1 MSTQLTLSRE
11 DIVRLC
17 ERVEG
22 AQTRAY
28 AIPKLTDEYP
38 AMTVADGYA
47 VQAEL
52 RRRFIAQGHKLIG
65 WKAGLTSKA
74 KMVQMGV
81 NVPSIGFLTDRMAR
95 PENSAIKTSDL
106 VHPRAECEV
115 AFVTKADLKGPNC
128 TRQDV
133 LDATDY
139 VLPAVEIIDSRFSG
153 FKFDLQSV
161 IADNGSSARYV
172 GGGRARYPADID
184 LSTLG
189 VVMEK
194 NGEIVATGA
203 SAAVLGHPAE
213 AIAML
218 VNILA
223 ELPSMPPSDRRW
235 RRRRRRDAR
244 LHVPHAATAPGRH
257 HRGHR
262 GQAGRQHHGPF
273 PGTRKRVC
281 ALYRLTEPNKGLHH
295 ANH

>member
-1 MSTQLTLSRE
+1 MNPGLNLTRE

-17 ERVEG
+17 ERVDG
-22 AQTRAY
+22 AQRRAY

-38 AMTVADGYA
+38 AMTIADGYA

-52 RRRFIAQGHKLIG
+52 RRRYLSRGSRLVG
-65 WKAGLTSKA
+65 WKAGLTSRA
-74 KMVQMGV
+74 KMLQMGV
-81 NVPSIGFLTDRMAR
+81 HVPSIGFLTDDMYR
-95 PENSAIKTSDL
+95 PENSAISTSDL

-115 AFVTKADLKGPNC
+115 AFVTKKTLKGPHC

-153 FKFDLQSV
+153 FKFDLPSV
-161 IADNGSSARYV
+161 VADNGSSARYV
-172 GGGRARYPADID
+172 AGGRARYPAEID
-184 LSTLG
+184 LRTLG

-194 NGEIVATGA
+194 NGEIVAMGA

-223 ELPSMPPSDRRW
+223 EQGEELAAGSFVMSGGITEAIPVKAGDCII
-235 RRRRRRDAR
+235 AR
-244 LHVPHAATAPGRH
+244 YQELGSVSIR
-257 HRGHR
+257 
-262 GQAGRQHHGPF
+262 F
-273 PGTRKRVC
+273 V
-281 ALYRLTEPNKGLHH
+281 E
-295 ANH
+295 